1 MTDAPQV
8 LRRVT
13 YVSRALTTSRDDLDA
28 ILATARRN
36 NAAMRVTGA
45 MMLSN
50 KHFAQVLEGPPAAVE
65 EIFERIQMD
74 ERHTAVAV
82 LEVAEVTARAF
93 DAWTMGFV
101 DDPDGFEA
109 APADPEAAPRLVMRL
124 REALMHSAAAE
135 GVR

>member
-1 MTDAPQV
+1 MTPAP
-8 LRRVT
+8 LRRIV

-50 KHFAQVLEGPPAAVE
+50 MYFAQVLEGPPDAVK
-65 EIFERIQMD
+65 EIFERIRMD
-74 ERHTAVAV
+74 DRHTAVEV
-82 LEVAEVTARAF
+82 LDVCDVAMRAF

-101 DDPDGFEA
+101 EDSADFDA
-109 APADPEAAPRLVMRL
+109 VAADPEAAHRLVERL
-124 REALMHSAAAE
+124 REALLQSAAAE
-135 GVR
+135 GLR